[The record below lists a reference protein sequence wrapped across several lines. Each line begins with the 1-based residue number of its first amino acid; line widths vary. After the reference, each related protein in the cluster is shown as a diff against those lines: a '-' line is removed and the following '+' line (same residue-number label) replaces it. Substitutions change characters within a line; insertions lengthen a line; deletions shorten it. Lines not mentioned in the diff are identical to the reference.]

1 MKYTLMD
8 FQKEF
13 PDDRACLD
21 FILKLK
27 YPHGTQCP
35 ECAKRNCLHPVEG
48 RRAYSCAWCAHQVYP
63 TAGTVFHKSPTSP
76 SKWFF
81 AIFLMAQS
89 RNGVAAK
96 EIERQVGVTYKCAWR
111 MAHQIRLLMA
121 DGNDPLRGI
130 VEADE
135 TYVGGIRK
143 GKRGRG
149 AAGKTAVVGLVARQG
164 DVRAKVVEKVN
175 GETVLGNIQANVAPD
190 ATVYSDELNVY
201 KRLAKLGFTHDTVAH
216 GIGEF
221 ARGSVHTNSIEGFWS
236 QVKRSISGTHHS
248 VSKKWLQ
255 NYVNEFSFR
264 YNRRRA
270 FAPMFSQIVAKAAE
284 QHASAA

>member
-1 MKYTLMD
+1 MD
-8 FQKEF
+8 FQNEF
-13 PDDRACLD
+13 PDDRACLE

-27 YPHGTQCP
+27 FPHGTQCP
-35 ECAKRNCLHPVEG
+35 ECAKRDCLYPVEG
-48 RRAYSCAWCAHQVYP
+48 RRAYSCSWCGHQTYP
-63 TAGTVFHKSPTSP
+63 TAGTIFHKSPTSLR
-76 SKWFF
+76 SWFF

-111 MAHQIRLLMA
+111 MAHQIRKLMA
-121 DGNDPLRGI
+121 DGGDPLRGI

-135 TYVGGIRK
+135 TYVGGVRK

-164 DVRAKVVEKVN
+164 DVRCKVVEKVN
-175 GETVLGNIQANVAPD
+175 GETLLGNIQENVAKD
-190 ATVYSDELNVY
+190 ATIYSDELNVY
-201 KRLAKLGFTHDTVAH
+201 KKLTKLGFTHDTVSH
-216 GIGEF
+216 GIGQF
-221 ARGSVHTNSIEGFWS
+221 ARGVVHTNSIEGFWS

-255 NYVNEFSFR
+255 NYVNEFAFR
-264 YNRRRA
+264 YNRRKA
-270 FAPMFSQIVAKAAE
+270 FASMFSHIVAKAGE
-284 QHASAA
+284 RHVEAA

>member
-8 FQKEF
+8 FQNEF
-13 PDDRACLD
+13 PDDRACLE

-27 YPHGTQCP
+27 FPHGTQCP
-35 ECAKRNCLHPVEG
+35 ECAKRDCLYPVEG
-48 RRAYSCAWCAHQVYP
+48 RRAYSCSWCGHQTYP
-63 TAGTVFHKSPTSP
+63 TAGTIFHKSPTSLR
-76 SKWFF
+76 SWFF

-111 MAHQIRLLMA
+111 MAHQIRKLMA
-121 DGNDPLRGI
+121 DGGDPLRGI

-135 TYVGGIRK
+135 TYVGGVRK

-164 DVRAKVVEKVN
+164 DVRCKVVEKVN
-175 GETVLGNIQANVAPD
+175 GETLLGNIQENVAKD
-190 ATVYSDELNVY
+190 ATIYSDELNVY
-201 KRLAKLGFTHDTVAH
+201 KKLTKLGFTHDTVSH
-216 GIGEF
+216 GIGQF
-221 ARGSVHTNSIEGFWS
+221 ARGVVHTNSIEGFWS

-255 NYVNEFSFR
+255 NYVNEFAFR
-264 YNRRRA
+264 YNRRKA
-270 FAPMFSQIVAKAAE
+270 FASMFSHIVAKAGE
-284 QHASAA
+284 RHVEAA